1 MNLLQ
6 TAAKIKLILTADERR
21 RWKRC
26 MVAVAIGSMLD
37 FFGIAS
43 LLPLLFYLLQDGDNR
58 VAAMLFG
65 TAAVGFIL
73 LKSAAGIMLQ
83 RYRSRY
89 LQNLFSRLSHTL
101 YRHNFSRGVIHV
113 RNRGTSRIGY
123 EITWVCH
130 TFCRNLLGTLMSMA
144 GNLLLL
150 ILIGCV
156 ITIIAPVSGV
166 TLALPLATAALA
178 YRKFAGEKA
187 KKEGEREMEGRKI
200 QTMVIN
206 DTFGGYSDIMV
217 CGAYPAFDKDFTYSL
232 HSIAGSRLKVEL
244 YNGAVLPL
252 CETAVAVSLSLMA
265 CLGGGEDMKMALGL
279 FAVAAF
285 RVIPAIRGLVCG
297 WIQVKTASKS
307 FDILLV
313 TLDPE
318 GMLSDADEKAG
329 QAQKYINT
337 CQESGKDSCLLELRD
352 ISFTY
357 PGETKPILKNFSC
370 SVTRGEYIGISGE
383 SGIGKS
389 TLFNIILGLIRPD
402 SGMVIAGGMP
412 LNPDNTRLWLHQV
425 GYVAQE
431 VYIFNRSVAAN
442 VAPGEDAP
450 DRDKV
455 LSVLH
460 EVRLE
465 RWLEALPEG
474 IDTILGERGLT
485 LSGGERQRL
494 GMARALYRD
503 ASLLLLDEATSALD
517 SNTESEILSTVDK
530 ARKARHLTI
539 ISIAH
544 RNSTLA
550 GCDRIIKL

>member
-6 TAAKIKLILTADERR
+6 TIAKIKLILTIDERR

-26 MVAVAIGSMLD
+26 MVAVAIGTMLD

-58 VAAMLFG
+58 TAAILFG
-65 TAAVGFIL
+65 TVAVGFIL
-73 LKSAAGIMLQ
+73 LKSVAGILLQ
-83 RYRSRY
+83 RYRFRY

-101 YRHNFSRGVIHV
+101 YRHNFSRGVIYV
-113 RNRGTSRIGY
+113 RNHGTARIGY

-130 TFCRNLLGTLMSMA
+130 TFCRNLLGTLMSMT

-150 ILIGCV
+150 LLIGCI
-156 ITIIAPVSGV
+156 ITIIAPIAGI

-187 KKEGEREMEGRKI
+187 RKEGDREMEGRKI

-217 CGAYPAFDKDFTYSL
+217 CGAFPAFDKEFTYSL
-232 HSIAGSRLKVEL
+232 HSIADSRLKVEL

-252 CETAVAVSLSLMA
+252 CEAAVAVSLSLMA
-265 CLGGGEDMKMALGL
+265 CFGGGKDMKIALGL

-285 RVIPAIRGLVCG
+285 RVIPAIRGLVSG
-297 WIQVKTASKS
+297 WIQIKTSSKS
-307 FDILLV
+307 FDILLG
-313 TLDPE
+313 TLSSK
-318 GMLSDADEKAG
+318 GMLSNTDEKAS
-329 QAQKYINT
+329 QKDINS
-337 CQESGKDSCLLELRD
+337 CLKSGKDDCLLELRD

-357 PGETKPILKNFSC
+357 PGDTKPVLKNFSC
-370 SVTRGEYIGISGE
+370 SVMRGEYIGISGE

-389 TLFNIILGLIRPD
+389 TLFNIILGLIRPT
-402 SGMVIAGGMP
+402 SGIVIVRGIP
-412 LNPDNTRLWLHQV
+412 LNSGNNGLWLHQV
-425 GYVAQE
+425 GYVSQE
-431 VYIFNRSVAAN
+431 VYVFNSSVAAN
-442 VAPGEDAP
+442 VALGEDSP

-455 LSVLH
+455 LSVLR
-460 EVRLE
+460 EVKLE

-494 GMARALYRD
+494 GMARALYHD

-517 SNTESEILSTVDK
+517 STTESDVLSTIDK
-530 ARKARHLTI
+530 ARKARCLTV
-539 ISIAH
+539 ISISH
-544 RNSTLA
+544 RNGTLA